1 MRTNHL
7 PKHLNSSKAYS
18 RRSVLTSLGALT
30 ITHSLVSLAEKR
42 IASPKAKEQFVYV
55 GTYTG
60 AVGNGGSGE
69 GIYLY
74 TMNVE
79 TGELSLV
86 KLAARADSPSWL
98 AVHPS
103 QRFLY
108 STNEV
113 TDFTGSHGKGG
124 SVSAYEIDPKS
135 GDLRFLNKVS
145 SEGPGPTHLSVDRS
159 GRYVLVANY
168 DGGSVAVLPILT
180 GGELG
185 TATDFHQDT
194 GSIGPRQSANAP
206 QPNFAISGHNGPHA
220 HMIQPSLDNRFVLYT
235 DLGQDRI
242 SISRFDTDAGK
253 LTPSVN
259 MTYAPLPPGDGPRHF
274 AFHPNGHWLYSIQEE
289 ASTVVFFHYDSET
302 GELASKQ
309 TISALPKGFH
319 GTSFA
324 SAILVSPDGRFLYAA
339 NRLHDTIA
347 IFAID
352 ATGHLSPVGE
362 ISTLGD
368 YPTCL
373 SIDPNG
379 RFLYA
384 CDLRSDCIVCFQIN
398 SKTGMLSFSGNY
410 TGSGSPNSVVFIS

>member
-7 PKHLNSSKAYS
+7 PGHRNSPEAYS
-18 RRSVLTSLGALT
+18 RRSVLTGIGALA
-30 ITHSLVSLAEKR
+30 ITHSLISVAEKR
-42 IASPKAKEQFVYV
+42 VGSLKTTERFVYV

-79 TGELSLV
+79 TGEFSLV
-86 KLAARADSPSWL
+86 KLAAKAESPSWL
-98 AVHPS
+98 ALHPS

-108 STNEV
+108 SINEV
-113 TDFTGSHGKGG
+113 TDFPGSRGKGG
-124 SVSAYEIDPKS
+124 SVSAYEIDPMS
-135 GDLRFLNKVS
+135 GDLRLLNKVS

-159 GRYVLVANY
+159 GKYVFVANY
-168 DGGSVAVLPILT
+168 DGGSVAVLPILAS
-180 GGELG
+180 GELG
-185 TATDFHQDT
+185 PATDFHQDA
-194 GSIGPRQSANAP
+194 GSIGPRQSTNAP

-220 HMIQPSLDNRFVLYT
+220 HMIQPSLDNRFVLYA

-242 SISRFDTDAGK
+242 AISRFDAGAGK
-253 LTPSVN
+253 LIPTVK
-259 MTYAPLPPGDGPRHF
+259 MAYAPLPPGDGPRHF
-274 AFHPNGHWLYSIQEE
+274 AFHPNGRWLYSMQEE
-289 ASTVVFFHYDSET
+289 ASTVVFFQYDSET
-302 GELASKQ
+302 GELNSKQ

-319 GTSFA
+319 GTSYA

-347 IFAID
+347 IFAIG
-352 ATGHLSPVGE
+352 ATGNLSAVGE
-362 ISTLGD
+362 VSTLGD

-373 SIDPNG
+373 SIDPSG

-384 CDLRSDCIVCFQIN
+384 CDLRSDCIVCFNID
-398 SKTGMLSFSGNY
+398 SKTGILRFSGNY
-410 TGSGSPNSVVFIS
+410 TGVGSPNSVVFVS